1 MGETRSQ
8 SPLPPWGRGGGETRR
23 GPSLSP
29 HVVVVRPSTCT
40 YAARWHFDILPPAWL
55 DLHLFHAR
63 SKRIDGGRRKGE
75 GGGKHLWKK
84 KEKEEK
90 TSGGKKRERG
100 GNKKASAPAAF
111 EVREEGEK
119 VRSYVGEERGMEQ
132 CDQKIFFQI
141 ADQRCQNR
149 KKIAN
154 NFRKLFEIARILG
167 QNRRS
172 NPGFFVFYCIF
183 ITKFFSRPQNL
194 LIFSKK

>member
-8 SPLPPWGRGGGETRR
+8 SPLPTCGKGGRHGADR
-23 GPSLSP
+23 PSP

-100 GNKKASAPAAF
+100 GNKKAIAPAAF

-119 VRSYVGEERGMEQ
+119 VRSYVGEEKGME
-132 CDQKIFFQI
+132 
-141 ADQRCQNR
+141 
-149 KKIAN
+149 
-154 NFRKLFEIARILG
+154 RKL
-167 QNRRS
+167 
-172 NPGFFVFYCIF
+172 
-183 ITKFFSRPQNL
+183 K
-194 LIFSKK
+194 